1 MSGGLLARLRFWSPP
16 KRDEAVAEAPAER
29 VEAPAAPVPAEPP
42 GGADAPAERRT
53 VSTPLPDRPLA
64 VARMRAD
71 GPPADVAADEPPG
84 ELYFF
89 SRFGTRKLRGY
100 PAAWAALPRAGLE
113 ALCARAQTIG
123 DAGAAIMAS

>member
-1 MSGGLLARLRFWSPP
+1 VIRYVDSCGWTWAVCELADRPG
-16 KRDEAVAEAPAER
+16 RDSATAT
-29 VEAPAAPVPAEPP
+29 
-42 GGADAPAERRT
+42 ADAPAERRT
-53 VSTPLPDRPLA
+53 SSTPLPDRPLA